1 MGNEHKSLRQ
11 RSSRQEIDQ
20 FLHQVAKTTPPPAG
34 KGGRLIFALDATAS
48 REPTWDHACQLQS
61 EMFEQTR
68 ELGGLSVQLCYYRG
82 YREFFASDWLQ
93 DTDRLLRQMNA
104 VSCLGGHTQIARLL
118 THTRDE
124 SRRQRVQAL
133 VFIGDCMEENVDD
146 LCQLAGELGLLSV
159 PVFVFHEGSDIVAG
173 RAFKQISHLSG
184 GAYCRFDRSSAGLL
198 RELLGAVAVYASGG
212 RKALEH
218 FSHGKREEV
227 LLLTRQ
233 LRR

>member
-1 MGNEHKSLRQ
+1 MGDEHKSLRQ

-20 FLHQVAKTTPPPAG
+20 FLGQVAQTPTTG
-34 KGGRLIFALDATAS
+34 SGGRLIFALDATAS

-68 ELGGLSVQLCYYRG
+68 SLGGLSVQLCYYRG

-93 DTDRLLRQMNA
+93 DTDRLLRQMNS
-104 VSCLGGHTQIARLL
+104 VRCLGGHTQIARLL
-118 THTRDE
+118 THARDE
-124 SRRQRVQAL
+124 TRRHPVQAV
-133 VFIGDCMEENVDD
+133 VFIGDCMEEAIDD

-159 PVFVFHEGSDIVAG
+159 PVFVFQEGNDIVAA
-173 RAFKQISHLSG
+173 RAFKQISKLSG
-184 GAYCRFDRSSAGLL
+184 GAYCRFDRNSANLL

-218 FSHGKREEV
+218 YSRGRREEV
-227 LLLTRQ
+227 LKLIHQ

>member
-1 MGNEHKSLRQ
+1 MGDERKALRQ
-11 RSSRQEIDQ
+11 PSSRQEVDQ
-20 FLHQVAKTTPPPAG
+20 FLHQVAKTPTTG
-34 KGGRLIFALDATAS
+34 NGGRLIFALDATAS

-68 ELGGLSVQLCYYRG
+68 SLGGLSVQLCYYRG
-82 YREFFASDWLQ
+82 YQEFFASGWLQ
-93 DTDRLLRQMNA
+93 NTDRLLQQMNG
-104 VSCLGGHTQIARLL
+104 VRCLGGHTQIARLL
-118 THTRDE
+118 AHARDE

-159 PVFVFHEGSDIVAG
+159 PVFVFQEGSDIVAA
-173 RAFKQISHLSG
+173 RAFKQISRLSG
-184 GAYCRFDRSSAGLL
+184 GAYCHFDRNSAGLL

-218 FSHGKREEV
+218 YSRGKQGEV
-227 LLLTRQ
+227 LQLTHQ
-233 LRR
+233 LRS